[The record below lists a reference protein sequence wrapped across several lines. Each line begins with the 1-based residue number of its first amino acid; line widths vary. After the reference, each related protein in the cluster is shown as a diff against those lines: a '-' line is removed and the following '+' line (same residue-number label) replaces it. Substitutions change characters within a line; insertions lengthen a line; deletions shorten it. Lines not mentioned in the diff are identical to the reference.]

1 MPSVVSFRA
10 LTKITF
16 QLSNKAFF
24 DLFVVEVDPVFRLD
38 PSKASASQLLSIPT
52 LQDVHVKFESPHRG
66 ARTSPWGR
74 LERKIG
80 LDRYDGAYYVCCHC
94 VVGTGSAPSLTRSS
108 PRCLELSFTLKGRS
122 SQTRRTSGWTSSIRG
137 VRTTKMQPCGRSFAR
152 KTAICKSST
161 IPRSHVDRKVQLIA

>member
-66 ARTSPWGR
+66 ARTSPRGR

-94 VVGTGSAPSLTRSS
+94 VVADWICTFAYPIFSQMSGVVIH
-108 PRCLELSFTLKGRS
+108 LEGAIKSDTKNEWLDEFNS
-122 SQTRRTSGWTSSIRG
+122 RRPHD
-137 VRTTKMQPCGRSFAR
+137 QDAALR
-152 KTAICKSST
+152 KIFCTEDCN
-161 IPRSHVDRKVQLIA
+161 L